1 VRTRSR
7 DDFTTIRTEGQILP
21 PDLLTRIVERDK
33 ELEGLDPG
41 SYHLVGQTINEAISR
56 SWTVLQGAWSAFK
69 DRRAALPEGQPETQM
84 TRERWLLTLFREL
97 DYGRLETMRAVEIEG
112 KSYPISHRWQ
122 HTPIHLV
129 GFRTDLDKRTP
140 GVAGAARV
148 SPHGLVQDFL
158 NRSEDSLWAFL
169 SDGLRL
175 RILRDNASLTR
186 QAYVEFDLEAMMDGE
201 VYPDFVLLWLL
212 CHQSRVE
219 ADRPEECHL
228 EKWSHAAAQRGT
240 RALEGLRDGV
250 EEAISVLGSGFLSHR
265 ANDTLRGKLRSGELD
280 TQDYYRQLL
289 RLVYR
294 LLFLFVAEDRGLLL
308 DPEADDVAKD
318 RYTRYYSTRKLRGV
332 AEKRVGARHSDLY
345 QALSLVMDKLGN
357 ERSCPELGLPALGS
371 FLFSREA
378 MPDLTGAE
386 VSNRDLL
393 DAVRA
398 LSFTVVDGAYR
409 AVDYKNLGAEELGS
423 VYESLLELQPELDS
437 TSGTFTLRAVTGN
450 ERKTTGSYYTP
461 HSLVTSLLNTAL
473 DPVLDEA
480 VRKPDPEA
488 AANAI
493 LNLKVCD
500 PAVGSGHFLIAAAHR
515 MARRLASVRT
525 GDDEPSPEA
534 TREALRDVIGRCL
547 YGVDVNPMAAELCR
561 VSLWME
567 ALVPGRPLSFL
578 DHHIQ
583 VGNSLLGTTPDL
595 VSGGIPDDAFKPIKG
610 DDRKLTS
617 DYKKRN
623 REERKAWESGQL
635 SFSLRTLDKNR
646 EAIERGYEQV
656 DEAREVSV
664 AAVREKAA
672 RYAALQKSDEMFHAR
687 RLADAWCAA
696 FVWPKREGMPD
707 AITQGVFAHLT
718 QDAHVLSRRTEED
731 IARIARRY
739 NLFHWDLSFPDVFGG
754 EGSGGFDVVLG
765 NPPWER
771 IKLQEQEWFAA
782 RRPEIANAPNAAARK
797 RLIDKLKNDD
807 PALHA
812 AFEEDLRVAD
822 GVSHLIRS
830 SGRFPLCG
838 RGDINTYS
846 IFAETNRSLISRTG
860 RVGCIVP
867 TGIATD
873 NTTKEFFG
881 ELVNTK
887 TLANLYDFVND
898 VGMFPGVGH
907 GRFKYCLLTICGE
920 ERPQQ
925 VPKFVFFASYATDI
939 KDSEKGFSLSAEDIR
954 LLNPN
959 TRTCPIFRTRRDA
972 EITKSIYRR
981 VPVLVEVNK
990 KDGNPW
996 DVTFMAMFHMS
1007 NDSGLFRTSG
1017 ELAAD
1022 DWSIEGN
1029 VFVLDGKR
1037 YLPLYEAKMLH
1048 HFNHRF
1054 GDYALKDPRR
1064 TDTAL
1069 PETPQNLLID
1079 FNYLPM
1085 PRYWVPER
1093 EVEERLRDRWM
1104 YEWLLGWRE
1113 VTNPTNERTM
1123 VAAIGPRK
1131 AYGNKFLLALSH
1143 LSPALTAGLTATFDS
1158 FVFDYVARQKAG
1170 GTMSFFV
1177 TRQLPVPHPATYDDL
1192 TLWDTAFRLRNW
1204 ITSRVLELTYTAWD
1218 LEPFARDLG
1227 YDGPPFRWD
1236 PERRFLLRC
1245 ELDAA
1250 FFHLYGIARDDVDY
1264 IMETFPIVKRKDEAA
1279 HGEYRTKRVIL
1290 EIYDH
1295 MAHAAETG
1303 QPYQTPM
1310 DPPPVE
1316 LDLSTS
1322 EPAPATVTTLR
1333 PREEHP
1339 YVRPEESRP
1348 APIAAEE
1355 QAPYGTGVKKAA
1367 REPLPERPQNLLDAT
1382 HEPED
1387 STQPSPEHHGDANEP
1402 TPDQSS
1408 GTPPEATL
1416 FPDNEVETKNTI
1428 LSIEEAALA
1437 LHACV
1442 PEGEKVQ
1449 RERLLLD
1456 AARELGHT
1464 TLTKKVRRSLN
1475 KALSAEHNKKRL
1487 KTDWR
1492 LVWKP
1497 KKI

>member
-1 VRTRSR
+1 MRTRSR
-7 DDFTTIRTEGQILP
+7 EDFTTIRTEGQILP
-21 PDLLTRIVERDK
+21 PDLLARIVARDK
-33 ELEGLDPG
+33 DLEGLDPG
-41 SYHLVGQTINEAISR
+41 SYHLVSQTINEAISR
-56 SWTVLQGAWSAFK
+56 SWTVLQGAWTAFK
-69 DRRAALPEGQPETQM
+69 DRRAALPEGQPEIGM
-84 TRERWLLTLFREL
+84 TRERWLLPLFREL
-97 DYGRLETMRAVEIEG
+97 DYGRPETMRAAEIEG
-112 KSYPISHRWQ
+112 KSYPISHRWR

-148 SPHGLVQDFL
+148 SPHGLVQEYL
-158 NRSEDSLWAFL
+158 NRTDNSLWAFL

-219 ADRPEECHL
+219 AERPAECHL
-228 EKWSHAAAQRGT
+228 EKWSHVAAQRGT

-250 EEAISVLGSGFLSHR
+250 EKAISSLGSGFLSHR
-265 ANDTLRGKLRSGELD
+265 ANDDLRGKLRSGELD

-294 LLFLFVAEDRGLLL
+294 LLFLFVAEDRSLLL
-308 DPEADDVAKD
+308 DPEADETAKD
-318 RYTRYYSTRKLRGV
+318 RYTRFYSTRKLRAV

-345 QALSLVMDKLGN
+345 RALSLVMNRLGD
-357 ERSCPELGLPALGS
+357 ERGCPELGLPALGS
-371 FLFSREA
+371 YLFSYEA
-378 MPDLTGAE
+378 MPDLTEAE
-386 VSNRDLL
+386 VSNHDLL
-393 DAVRA
+393 EAVRA
-398 LSFTVVDGAYR
+398 LAWTEVDGAYR

-437 TSGTFTLRAVTGN
+437 TSGSFTLRAVTGN

-461 HSLVTSLLNTAL
+461 HSLVTSLLDTAL

-480 VRKPDPEA
+480 ARKPDPEA
-488 AANAI
+488 AI
-493 LNLKVCD
+493 LDLKVCD

-515 MARRLASVRT
+515 MAKRLASVRT

-583 VGNSLLGTTPDL
+583 VGNSLLGTTPEL
-595 VSGGIPDDAFKPIKG
+595 ISGGIPDDAFKRIKG
-610 DDRKLTS
+610 DDKKLTS
-617 DYKKRN
+617 DYRKRN

-635 SFSLRTLDKNR
+635 SFSLRILDKNR
-646 EAIERGYEQV
+646 EAIERGYEHV
-656 DEAREVSV
+656 DEVREGSL

-672 RYAALQKSDEMFHAR
+672 RYAALQDSDEMFHAR
-687 RLADAWCAA
+687 RLADTWCAA
-696 FVWPKREGMPD
+696 FVWPKKEGAPE
-707 AITQGVFAHLT
+707 AITQEAFAHLT
-718 QDAHVLSRRTEED
+718 RNADALSRHTEVE
-731 IARIARRY
+731 IERIATQY
-739 NLFHWDLSFPDVFGG
+739 NLFHWDLAFPDVFSESGP
-754 EGSGGFDVVLG
+754 GGFDVVLG

-782 RRPEIANAPNAAARK
+782 HRPEIAAAPNAAARK
-797 RLIDKLKNDD
+797 RLINGLKQLD

-812 AFEEDLRVAD
+812 AFEQDLRLAE
-822 GVSHLIRS
+822 GVSHLIRTG
-830 SGRFPLCG
+830 GRFPLCG
-838 RGDINTYS
+838 KGDINTYS
-846 IFAETNRSLISRTG
+846 IFAETNRSIISPTG

-867 TGIATD
+867 SGIATD

-881 ELVNTK
+881 QLVK
-887 TLANLYDFVND
+887 TRTIASLYDFVNN
-898 VGMFPGVGH
+898 VGLFPGVGH
-907 GRFKYCLLTICGE
+907 GRFKFCLLTLTGVDRTQPE
-920 ERPQQ
+920 PEYA
-925 VPKFVFFASYATDI
+925 FFSSYVTDI
-939 KDSEKGFSLSAEDIR
+939 ADAQRRFTLSAEDIQ

-959 TRTCPIFRTRRDA
+959 TRNCPIFRTRRDA
-972 EITKSIYRR
+972 EITKAIFRR
-981 VPVLVEVNK
+981 VPVLFNENK
-990 KDGNPW
+990 EDGNPW
-996 DVTFMAMFHMS
+996 DISFLRMFDMS
-1007 NDSGLFRTSG
+1007 GDSALFRTRD
-1017 ELAAD
+1017 ELEAD
-1022 DWSIEGN
+1022 NWSLVGN
-1029 VFVLDGKR
+1029 IFLREGKR

-1048 HFNHRF
+1048 HYDHRY
-1054 GDYALKDPRR
+1054 GDYALKPEGSRDTELPRIPVDLMQDA
-1064 TDTAL
+1064 TYGV
-1069 PETPQNLLID
+1069 Q
-1079 FNYLPM
+1079 
-1085 PRYWVPER
+1085 PRYWVPADA
-1093 EVEERLRDRWM
+1093 VDSKLHDRWP
-1104 YEWLLGWRE
+1104 YEWLLGWRDI
-1113 VTNPTNERTM
+1113 TNSTNERTV
-1123 VAAIGPRK
+1123 VASVLPKVGV
-1131 AYGNKFLLALSH
+1131 GDKFLLMQPDRQPWEIVAL
-1143 LSPALTAGLTATFDS
+1143 LSNLISVP
-1158 FVFDYVARQKAG
+1158 FDYVARQKLG
-1170 GTMSFFV
+1170 GTSLKYFV
-1177 TRQLPVPHPATYDDL
+1177 MKQLPLLSPKIYD
-1192 TLWDTAFRLRNW
+1192 FRTPWETEVRLADW
-1204 ITSRVLELTYTAWD
+1204 VTPRVLELTYTAWD
-1218 LEPFARDLG
+1218 LELFARDLG

-1250 FFHLYGIARDDVDY
+1250 FFHLYGIERDDVDY

-1290 EIYDH
+1290 EIYDQ
-1295 MAHAAETG
+1295 MARAAKTG
-1303 QPYQTPM
+1303 QPYQTLL

-1316 LDLSTS
+1316 LELPTS
-1322 EPAPATVTTLR
+1322 EPAPATVTPLR

-1367 REPLPERPQNLLDAT
+1367 REPLPERPQNLPDET
-1382 HEPED
+1382 PEPED
-1387 STQPSPEHHGDANEP
+1387 STQPSPEHSGDTDGP

-1416 FPDNEVETKNTI
+1416 FPDNEVETRNTI